1 MSGPIPAR
9 SVSVPAAP
17 GSSGRVATVVLSQ
30 KSDAELTFVA
40 FKDGSE
46 VQATFQE
53 KRIPRLT
60 DVPTAR
66 EAGYDRVAARSIDL
80 VG

>member
-30 KSDAELTFVA
+30 KSGAEPTCVA
-40 FKDGSE
+40 FKGGSE
-46 VQATFQE
+46 VLEVFQE
-53 KRIPRLT
+53 NRIPPP
-60 DVPTAR
+60 D
-66 EAGYDRVAARSIDL
+66 
-80 VG
+80 